1 MLFMNHFFP
10 PPNSK
15 KQTLPLSGELNLAK
29 KASSNS
35 PLPSYSDAPGSGSIP
50 GDIFNQVD
58 LTEML

>member
-15 KQTLPLSGELNLAK
+15 KQISPLSGELNLAK

-35 PLPSYSDAPGSGSIP
+35 SLPSYSELGSGSTP
-50 GDIFNQVD
+50 GDILNQVD
-58 LTEML
+58 LTKML